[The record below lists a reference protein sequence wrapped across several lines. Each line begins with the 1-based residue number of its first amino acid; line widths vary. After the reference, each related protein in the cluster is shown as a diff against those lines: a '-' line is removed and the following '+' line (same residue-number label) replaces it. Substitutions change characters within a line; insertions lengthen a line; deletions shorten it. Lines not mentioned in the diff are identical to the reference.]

1 MHKFTALVTLVLATF
16 VASSP
21 VPRPD
26 GTLGG
31 VVDAVAPITAGL
43 GVTLNN
49 LLGFKDTP
57 AAGGGSTPAAGGS
70 STPAAGGSPAPAA
83 GGSPAPAAGGSPAPA
98 AGGSP
103 APAAGGAGDAGGGSA
118 VLGGVVDALAPI
130 TGGVGVTVNNLAGF
144 H

>member
-1 MHKFTALVTLVLATF
+1 MYKLTSVFTFVLAAL

-21 VPRPD
+21 LPHPD

-43 GVTLNN
+43 GVTVNN

-57 AAGGGSTPAAGGS
+57 GGGSSAPASGGS
-70 STPAAGGSPAPAA
+70 STPASGGSSTPASGGSSAPASGGSSAPAA
-83 GGSPAPAAGGSPAPA
+83 GGGSSAPAA
-98 AGGSP
+98 
-103 APAAGGAGDAGGGSA
+103 AGGGSA

-130 TGGVGVTVNNLAGF
+130 TGGVGTTVNGLAGF
-144 H
+144 K